1 MFIVISDIFLSYVIL
16 YTRIMS
22 AQSVVPP
29 VSSASTSAPL
39 KGDSYSTY
47 FQLFNDEPAIP
58 DANELL
64 SLKILKEANPNA
76 FSSIAADE
84 TKWLA
89 VAFGLLKRDPYLQ
102 VQLKG
107 RGIRQAMKLANLLK
121 QKAEERHF
129 TNRIDGVV
137 SRMVDAR
144 FKESGWKQLGGL
156 DENAVGEFLK
166 EEDDNGDT
174 IMRILP
180 QAKGTYVYG
189 K

>member
-1 MFIVISDIFLSYVIL
+1 M
-16 YTRIMS
+16 
-22 AQSVVPP
+22 AQVQGGGAGATP
-29 VSSASTSAPL
+29 APL
-39 KGDSYSTY
+39 KGDSMSTY

-64 SLKILKEANPNA
+64 SLKILKDANPDA
-76 FSSIAADE
+76 FDSIAADE

-137 SRMVDAR
+137 SKMVDAR
-144 FKESGWKQLGGL
+144 FKEGGWEQLGAMSQ
-156 DENAVGEFLK
+156 EKVNEFLK
-166 EEDDNGDT
+166 EENNQGD
-174 IMRILP
+174 IVMRILP
-180 QAKGTYVYG
+180 NHRGNFVFGDPNNQVK
-189 K
+189 KQR

>member
-1 MFIVISDIFLSYVIL
+1 MSD
-16 YTRIMS
+16 
-22 AQSVVPP
+22 P
-29 VSSASTSAPL
+29 STTTTPAPL
-39 KGDSYSTY
+39 SGDSVSTY

-58 DANELL
+58 QANELL
-64 SLKILKEANPNA
+64 SLKILKDANPDA
-76 FSSIAADE
+76 FASIAQDE

-137 SRMVDAR
+137 NKMVNNR
-144 FKESGWKQLGGL
+144 FKESGWEHLGGMN
-156 DENAVGEFLK
+156 ENKIDEFLK
-166 EEDDNGDT
+166 ESTDDDGDT
-174 IMRILP
+174 IMRIDP
-180 QAKGTYVYG
+180 YG
-189 K
+189 KGQYVFGRPNG

>member
-1 MFIVISDIFLSYVIL
+1 M
-16 YTRIMS
+16 
-22 AQSVVPP
+22 AEQ
-29 VSSASTSAPL
+29 TSAPVQASGPTPAPL
-39 KGDSYSTY
+39 RGDGMSTY

-64 SLKILKEANPNA
+64 SLKILKEANPDA
-76 FSSIAADE
+76 FESIAADE

-107 RGIRQAMKLANLLK
+107 RGVRQAMKLANLLK

-137 SRMVDAR
+137 TKMVDAR
-144 FKESGWKQLGGL
+144 FKEGGWKELGGI
-156 DENAVGEFLK
+156 DEKGVNEFLR
-166 EEDDNGDT
+166 ESEDSNGDVVMS
-174 IMRILP
+174 INP
-180 QAKGTYVYG
+180 NAKRTFIFGDESFRRRG
-189 K
+189 I

>member
-1 MFIVISDIFLSYVIL
+1 M
-16 YTRIMS
+16 
-22 AQSVVPP
+22 AQIG
-29 VSSASTSAPL
+29 AGQATGAAPL
-39 KGDSYSTY
+39 KGDSMSTY

-64 SLKILKEANPNA
+64 SLKILKEANPGA
-76 FSSIAADE
+76 FDKIAEDE

-137 SRMVDAR
+137 SKMVDAR
-144 FKESGWKQLGGL
+144 FKEGGWKQLGGL
-156 DENAVGEFLK
+156 DQTDVDEFLI
-166 EEDDNGDT
+166 EEESHGDT
-174 IMRILP
+174 VMRILP
-180 QAKGTYVYG
+180 ERRGNFVFGAPKKGD
-189 K
+189 KE